1 MTEQE
6 KRLKNMMKAFA
17 RLSSAGVDTER
28 KLNDFR
34 IDILLDVEGITVA
47 ELTEIREIQK
57 QNRDKR
63 LYSYLMG
70 SAGATD
76 QPEE

>member
-1 MTEQE
+1 
-6 KRLKNMMKAFA
+6 MMKAFA
-17 RLSSAGVDTER
+17 RLSSAGVDTEK

-34 IDILLDVEGITVA
+34 IDVLLDVEGITVA

-70 SAGATD
+70 NAGGVD
-76 QPEE
+76 QVEE